1 MSIYHT
7 ETQRIYDHLQRI
19 KHTLVGSTSFTLAD
33 LAITINGKDGLGGLI
48 EEWFGVWAENEGY
61 QIINP
66 KKEESSQTFPDYY
79 VGNNCDGYQY
89 LEIKTF
95 DADASAN
102 FDIANFQSYCASL
115 AEKPDRVYADY
126 LIFSYRVTNGILQI
140 VDIFLKKIWEITCPS
155 ETWPL
160 KNQNKR
166 GVIYNIRPSNF
177 RNPSRS
183 RYQSFSNANE
193 FIEALFATE
202 EQYLGRPSLN
212 RAKYLKSIQQP

>member
-102 FDIANFQSYCASL
+102 FDIANFQSYCALMNPLMILVKIIKLRWIHILSYDQMVSRKINNQTTRC
-115 AEKPDRVYADY
+115 ANS
-126 LIFSYRVTNGILQI
+126 IFYTTLFTNSAPNY
-140 VDIFLKKIWEITCPS
+140 T
-155 ETWPL
+155 
-160 KNQNKR
+160 
-166 GVIYNIRPSNF
+166 
-177 RNPSRS
+177 
-183 RYQSFSNANE
+183 
-193 FIEALFATE
+193 
-202 EQYLGRPSLN
+202 
-212 RAKYLKSIQQP
+212 